1 MVKINYQ
8 KITLF
13 DTANGPGIRSTLW
26 VSGCNHQCKGCQNP
40 ETWDKDSGNLFT
52 NDTMDQILDSLRYPY
67 IRGLTI
73 SGGDPLYPSN
83 RGTVTDIAKKVKE
96 IYPDKDIWVWTGY
109 LYKEVCHLD
118 IMNYIDVIVDGPFI
132 LEQRDITLPYSGSPN
147 QKVINV
153 KESLSSGR
161 IILYT

>member
-1 MVKINYQ
+1 MIKINYQ

-40 ETWDKDSGNLFT
+40 ETWDKNSGNLFT

-83 RGTVTDIAKKVKE
+83 RGTVTDIVKKVKE

-109 LYKEVCHLD
+109 LYKEVHHLD
-118 IMNYIDVIVDGPFI
+118 IMNYIDVLVDGPFI